1 MTRTTYEKMRNETL
15 TGPFGDRFAE
25 FERDN
30 EYTLNKI
37 GRLMI
42 GIENPL
48 NPEDIVP
55 YENQIDNLYTELVQ
69 QWKRVVQVEITDLA
83 SVVYTTSAWTDI
95 SKQQWRLAMMR
106 EYFANFNWA

>member
-30 EYTLNKI
+30 EFTLNKI

-42 GIENPL
+42 GIEDPL
-48 NPEDIVP
+48 NPEDIVQ
-55 YENQIDNLYTELVQ
+55 YEDQIDNLYNELALK
-69 QWKRVVQVEITDLA
+69 WKRVVQTEITDLA
-83 SVVYTTSAWTDI
+83 SMVYTTSAWTDI
-95 SKQQWRLAMMR
+95 SKQQWHLAMMR
-106 EYFANFNWA
+106 MYFTNFKWV